1 MKKPFWARQMQGD
14 KRDIANS
21 EHANTEKQVFEKRRA
36 AEKQIA
42 KAAKAKLQENITL
55 DIQERRF
62 QK

>member
-1 MKKPFWARQMQGD
+1 MQGD

-21 EHANTEKQVFEKRRA
+21 EYANTEKQVFEKRRA

-42 KAAKAKLQENITL
+42 KAAKAKLQEHITL